1 MEVDH
6 ALPPTSATI
15 SSSASPVPSRQDS
28 YYQIDDTKLAKVREQ
43 KAWKNDPKYF
53 KSTRLSPS
61 AVMKMLSHANSGV
74 EKGMSSQGGK
84 PVEVMGLMLGRPSTD
99 EDELHTLIVTDV
111 FPLPIEG
118 AETKVLADDQEV
130 INYMI
135 ELGESLEIT
144 RKERFMV
151 SLEPDGCVCIPYDSK
166 HMSSCSINL
175 GLVP

>member
-6 ALPPTSATI
+6 PPLPGSTPIINRSCPA
-15 SSSASPVPSRQDS
+15 PSRQDS
-28 YYQIDDTKLAKVREQ
+28 YYQIDDSKLAKVREQ
-43 KAWKNDPKYF
+43 KLWKNDPKYF

-99 EDELHTLIVTDV
+99 EDELDTLIVTDV

-151 SLEPDGCVCIPYDSK
+151 SLELSK
-166 HMSSCSINL
+166 YTS
-175 GLVP
+175 